1 MRAPVRALAILVPLL
16 CAVSSVRAACPAP
29 TGADVAAL
37 SAAGEAQAQRGVMAD
52 ATDCLR
58 RALAAP
64 PADPVATALLRVRY
78 ASLLGDAGRPG
89 DGLAEIAPAQ
99 QVLEKLAGTDD
110 VRFARAVEAAGVLQF
125 LAGNL
130 QSAATE
136 LRRADVVYRARLAK
150 DDVAIVRVLNRR
162 AIVQR
167 ELGEYASAEQLLT
180 EAEGLLAARPDDP
193 ERADNRAQI
202 HNTRGGLHYYQSDLR
217 NAVREFDAARVE
229 FERLYAGGG
238 HELTKVYNNLGF
250 MYFELGAFDE
260 AEHWLQ
266 RAVTLKTEMLGGRH
280 TSVAGPLTNLA
291 MVAEQQGR
299 VELARQ
305 RFLAAIRIYSDA
317 LGPDHPS
324 VAIPENSLGWLEY
337 VQGDIPSALRY
348 LEHALAVRRVAYGA
362 DSTWVAETQSYLAQ
376 VYSAAGRDAQAREAA
391 LHAIA
396 VMALA
401 GEAEG
406 VWKGYAA
413 YARIL
418 AARGALTSA
427 AFFGKRAVN
436 DVQAL
441 RAGLVSMAQP
451 LQRSF
456 LRQREPVYRDT
467 AEWLVRLGRLPEAH
481 QVLDMLKEEEYLD
494 FVRMRAAVTDAG
506 GTRAA
511 YNARESGLS
520 ATLDAALRAAPAAVE
535 PAPGA
540 RAAQTAAMMQQLRAL
555 TTRLQRERRIATA
568 APALG
573 ARLEPPPAGVAEL
586 RYLVL
591 AGRIEILVRT
601 RAGESRHQTS
611 LAESELNRQ
620 VFTLRTALAR
630 PGAPL
635 PDAARTLYDA
645 LVRPAVAE
653 LNAQQVRT
661 LSLVLDG
668 TLRYL
673 PFAALR
679 DARGQ
684 YLVEQFA
691 LLVATPAAFDAQRGT
706 GSSIGRIAGF
716 GVTQGGAGLPA
727 LPGVAAELELIIK
740 RDADDRDGVVPGEM
754 ALDERFTAERLRGA
768 LGGTWPT
775 VHVASHFV
783 FRPGALE
790 QSFLL
795 LGGGQRLTLD
805 ALKTPAFAMPGV
817 GLLTLSACGTAV
829 GEPDA
834 TGREFESFAVLAQ
847 RQGAGA
853 VLATLWPVTDFGTAS
868 IMARFYRLRASS
880 PDLAGALQRTQVETL
895 RRPGPQQHPHY
906 WAPLVLTGVPAGR

>member
-1 MRAPVRALAILVPLL
+1 MRAPLRALLFLVPAL
-16 CAVSSVRAACPAP
+16 CGVARAGTACPAP
-29 TGADVAAL
+29 AGADIAAL
-37 SAAGEAQAQRGVMAD
+37 SAAAEAQAQRGVMAD
-52 ATDCLR
+52 AADCLR

-64 PADPVATALLRVRY
+64 PADAVAAALLRVRY
-78 ASLLGDAGRPG
+78 ASLLGEAGRPA
-89 DGLAEIAPAQ
+89 DGLAEIGPAQ
-99 QVLEKLAGTDD
+99 QSLERLAGTDD
-110 VRFARAVEAAGVLQF
+110 VRFARAVEASGVLQF
-125 LAGNL
+125 LVGNL
-130 QSAATE
+130 QAAATE
-136 LRRADVVYRARLAK
+136 LRRAATIYRARLAP
-150 DDVAIVRVLNRR
+150 DDVAIVRVLNRQ

-167 ELGEYASAEQLLT
+167 ELSEYAAAERLLT
-180 EAEGLLAARPDDP
+180 EAEGLLAGRPEDP
-193 ERADNRAQI
+193 ERADNKAQL
-202 HNTRGGLHYYQSDLR
+202 HNTRGGLHYYQGDLR
-217 NAVREFDAARVE
+217 SAVREFDAARVALE
-229 FERLYAGGG
+229 QLHAGGG

-250 MYFELGAFDE
+250 MYFELGAFDA
-260 AEHWLQ
+260 AEQWLQ

-299 VELARQ
+299 MELARQ

-317 LGPDHPS
+317 LGPDHLS

-337 VQGDIPSALRY
+337 GQGDVAAALRY
-348 LEHALAVRRVAYGA
+348 LEHAQAIRRVAYGD
-362 DSTWVAETQSYLAQ
+362 DSTWVAETQSYLAL

-396 VMALA
+396 VMSVA

-436 DVQAL
+436 EVQAL

-494 FVRMRAAVTDAG
+494 FVRMRAAVNDAG
-506 GTRAA
+506 ATRAA
-511 YNARESGLS
+511 YNARETGFA
-520 ATLDAALRAAPAAVE
+520 ATLDAVLRPAPATAGNE
-535 PAPGA
+535 PGQ

-555 TTRLQRERRIATA
+555 TTRLQRERRVATA

-591 AGRIEILVRT
+591 SGRIEILVRT
-601 RAGESRHQTS
+601 PDSEWRHQTS
-611 LAESELNRQ
+611 LAETELNRQ
-620 VFTLRTALAR
+620 VFSLRTALAR

-635 PDAARTLYDA
+635 PEASRALYDE
-645 LVRPAVAE
+645 LVRPVVAA

-691 LLVATPAAFDAQRGT
+691 LLVATPAAFDPQHGAA
-706 GSSIGRIAGF
+706 SSLGRIAGF

-727 LPGVAAELELIIK
+727 LPGVAAELDLIIK
-740 RDADDRDGVVPGEM
+740 RDADDRDGIVPGEM
-754 ALDERFTAERLRGA
+754 SIDERFTAERLRAA
-768 LGGTWPT
+768 LGGGWPT

-853 VLATLWPVTDFGTAS
+853 VLATLWPVTDLGSAA
-868 IMARFYRLRASS
+868 IMARFYRLRATA
-880 PDLAGALQRTQVETL
+880 PDLARALQQTQVETL